1 MAVSRLVSASDPQC
15 LYIDDNSA
23 EAALAATV
31 PCRFEVEDLA
41 SLLKGDI
48 ITLLPQGSRNIGRND
63 GSSFG
68 RSWLPR
74 MPSIYAPQVC

>member
-31 PCRFEVEDLA
+31 PRRFEVEDLA
-41 SLLKGDI
+41 RI
-48 ITLLPQGSRNIGRND
+48 
-63 GSSFG
+63 
-68 RSWLPR
+68 
-74 MPSIYAPQVC
+74 